1 MPDVGARVCDS
12 QQLRAI
18 DDFDSLG
25 SVVKIRAAAGRRP
38 ALHSQVPHPW
48 LSCESENGAKNLF
61 APAARSAS
69 RATRASVALRLRPE
83 FPLNVSHGTSS
94 PFAQLHKSQKCF
106 IYLLVRGFH
115 RPGEFD
121 ELFGTTRTNPFTSA
135 ARKQA
140 ALPEQNNKISI
151 LSS

>member
-1 MPDVGARVCDS
+1 MLANEMPDVGARVCDS

-61 APAARSAS
+61 APSAQREPRYQS
-69 RATRASVALRLRPE
+69 IGRT
-83 FPLNVSHGTSS
+83 
-94 PFAQLHKSQKCF
+94 PFATGISLECF
-106 IYLLVRGFH
+106 SRNFVCFRAV
-115 RPGEFD
+115 
-121 ELFGTTRTNPFTSA
+121 T
-135 ARKQA
+135 
-140 ALPEQNNKISI
+140 
-151 LSS
+151 